1 MNKNKTPAI
10 LFFILAWLPAS
21 ITAGFF
27 AGALIFTNWLSL
39 KDTPTPFLL
48 FHYWSR
54 SKISAKMQ
62 QPLMMS
68 TTIAVLL
75 TLAAILL
82 FLIILFMKPKRELH
96 GSARFANASEIAQ
109 AGLLQTPKA
118 YKKGHPDLLL
128 GKYKGKYLR
137 WASNEF
143 MFLAAR
149 TRSGKGVST
158 VIPNCLHYWHSM
170 VIYDPKLENFL
181 ITAGWREKVLKQKIF
196 LLNPA
201 GRMPEHERNPNAPM
215 MSHKW
220 NPMTYIRRNPLYTFK
235 DLSNMAKILIPKSP
249 KDTGTSTFFTDN
261 ARNLFVGLGLYL
273 IETEKER
280 DLADYKQR
288 TTLSNLRHLC
298 TPTNGKTLFEWIKD
312 ELENRNA
319 AGSPLSDQ
327 AQTLLRG
334 FANSNAK
341 SGNDV
346 LSTLTAPL
354 AIFLDPVVE
363 AVTSDDDFRLDEIR
377 SSLMTIYVGVIPSE
391 TETFSRLI
399 NLFFSQL
406 VNVNVEQG
414 LPENSMV
421 NGKSKFPYQCL
432 LLMDE
437 FTALGA
443 IPAISE
449 GVSYIAGYG
458 LRLLI
463 IIQAPSQVEAVYGRD
478 NMKTFFT
485 NFTMRVFFTP
495 REQWEAEE
503 YSKIIGDETFKA
515 KSRSRT
521 IGKGGSSTST
531 SDQRRAVMNPSEI
544 KLMPMTDC
552 VIDMAAAR
560 PIYAEKIVYYKDPV
574 FEARA
579 FQSPPEVPVLT
590 IQLHRQNTIVG
601 SITKLEDIPAE
612 QLENTP
618 LNQAVNALD
627 VAFSMVKR
635 LIRADD
641 SESRIAILAANAAD
655 EWGVPPQPLQAKMLD
670 YAREL
675 AQRG

>member
-10 LFFILAWLPAS
+10 LFFILLWLPAS
-21 ITAGFF
+21 VAAGLFV
-27 AGALIFTNWLSL
+27 GALVLTNLL
-39 KDTPTPFLL
+39 PIKATPTPFLL
-48 FHYWSR
+48 LHYWSR
-54 SKISAKMQ
+54 AKIPDNMQ

-68 TTIAVLL
+68 TTVAVFLA
-75 TLAAILL
+75 LAAILL
-82 FLIILFMKPKRELH
+82 FLIILFMKSKRELH
-96 GSARFANASEIAQ
+96 GSSRFASASEITQ
-109 AGLLQTPKA
+109 VGLLKKPEV
-118 YKKGHPDLLL
+118 YKTGYPDLLL

-181 ITAGWREKVLKQKIF
+181 ISAGWRERVLKQKIF

-201 GRMPEHERNPNAPM
+201 GRMPEHERNPNAPLV
-215 MSHKW
+215 SHKW

-249 KDTGTSTFFTDN
+249 KDTGTSSFFTDN

-280 DLADYKQR
+280 DLSDYKQR

-298 TPTNGKTLFEWIKD
+298 TPSNGKTLFEWIKD
-312 ELENRNA
+312 ELDSRNA
-319 AGSPLSDQ
+319 AGSPLSEQ

-391 TETFSRLI
+391 AETFSRLI

-421 NGKSKFPYQCL
+421 NGKTKFPYQCL

-443 IPAISE
+443 IPAISD

-485 NFTMRVFFTP
+485 NFTTRVFFTP

-521 IGKGGSSTST
+521 TGKGGTSTST

-579 FQSPPEVPVLT
+579 FQTPPEVPPLN
-590 IQLHRQNTIVG
+590 IQMHRKNAIAG
-601 SITKLEDIPAE
+601 SIVKLEDVPPEHLAS
-612 QLENTP
+612 TP
-618 LNQAVNALD
+618 MAKTANALD
-627 VAFSMVKR
+627 VAFSMIKR
-635 LIRADD
+635 LIRAND
-641 SESRIAILAANAAD
+641 SESRIAILAANTAD
-655 EWGVPPQPLQAKMLD
+655 EWGVPLQPLQTKMLE
-670 YAREL
+670 YASEL
-675 AQRG
+675 AKRG